1 MFGFFE
7 PREML
12 RSFEPRGIFGCTSGT
27 VSYATELTSVSMCY
41 SLGDGFNTSLF
52 GLLYLYCTLSQS
64 LHVVFGLLSLSGVC
78 GYVRWHGHGLPRTT
92 LIKIMCVH
100 QLYHQR

>member
-1 MFGFFE
+1 
-7 PREML
+7 ML
-12 RSFEPRGIFGCTSGT
+12 RSFEAGGMFGRTSRF
-27 VSYATELTSVSMCY
+27 VSQARELTSVSMCY
-41 SLGDGFNTSLF
+41 SQGDGFNTSLF
-52 GLLYLYCTLSQS
+52 GLLYVYCTFSQS
-64 LHVVFGLLSLSGVC
+64 LHVVIGLLSLSGVC